1 MFTEYVESLWT
12 AGRRSVADLTAE
24 EMAKATALWCRHR
37 PVDAESAVL
46 TDTHVEDRV
55 AHRLFEYFDA
65 LAAGDIKAAQVA
77 ETGLSAMLTN
87 VARQHV
93 EAHIKRVFELNTY
106 LSDFLRR
113 VEPAKDVA

>member
-1 MFTEYVESLWT
+1 MI
-12 AGRRSVADLTAE
+12 RD
-24 EMAKATALWCRHR
+24 
-37 PVDAESAVL
+37 
-46 TDTHVEDRV
+46 
-55 AHRLFEYFDA
+55 
-65 LAAGDIKAAQVA
+65 DIKAAQVA